1 MKKILCLLSLVCSLG
16 FSQNPELPFRDGET
30 CSYSIG
36 YGLFGGGHAKYT
48 VTQNNVETK
57 VVVSGRSNSFVDLFF
72 KVRNR
77 YETIINNRTLL
88 PRYFKRNN
96 IEGGYV
102 INQEYFFNQDLKIIN
117 TQNGEF
123 KCGVNSFD
131 MLSSFLYGRSL
142 KSSELKKKESLFI
155 IIFLDE
161 EIYNMEVVYKGEE
174 IINTEIGN
182 IKCLKFSPK
191 VQVGRVFKEED
202 DLTIWVSDDK
212 NHLLIKVELEIW
224 IGSINAIITNAENIK
239 FPLSIT
245 D

>member
-1 MKKILCLLSLVCSLG
+1 MKKILFSLSLVCSLG
-16 FSQNPELPFRDGET
+16 FSQNLELPLKDGET

-36 YGLFGGGHAKYT
+36 YGIFGGGHAKYT

-96 IEGGYV
+96 IEGGYI
-102 INQEYFFNQDLKIIN
+102 INQEYFFNQDLNIIN

-123 KCGVNSFD
+123 KCDVNSFD

-155 IIFLDE
+155 IMFLDE
-161 EIYNMEVVYKGEE
+161 EIYNMEVVYEGEE

-191 VQVGRVFKEED
+191 VQVGRVFKDED

-224 IGSINAIITNAENIK
+224 VGSINAIITNAENIK

>member
-1 MKKILCLLSLVCSLG
+1 MKKILCLLLLIYSLG
-16 FSQNPELPFRDGET
+16 FSQNPILPFKDGES
-30 CSYSIG
+30 CSYRIG

-48 VTQNNVETK
+48 VKQDNMETK
-57 VVVSGRSNSFVDLFF
+57 VVVSGMSNSFVDLFF
-72 KVRNR
+72 IVRNR
-77 YETIINNRTLL
+77 YETIVNNQTLL

-96 IEGGYV
+96 NEGGYL
-102 INQEYFFNQDLKIIN
+102 INQEYFFNQDSNIIN

-123 KCGVNSFD
+123 KCNVNSFD

-142 KSSELKKKESLFI
+142 KSSELKKKESLYI
-155 IIFLDE
+155 DIFLDE
-161 EIYNMEVVYKGEE
+161 EIYNMEVIFLGEE
-174 IINTEIGN
+174 TINTEIGN

-191 VQVGRVFKEED
+191 VQVGRVFKNED

-224 IGSINAIITNAENIK
+224 VGSINATITSAKNIK

>member
-1 MKKILCLLSLVCSLG
+1 MKKILCLLSLIHFLG
-16 FSQNPELPFRDGET
+16 FSQNPKLPFKDGES
-30 CSYSIG
+30 CSYRIG
-36 YGLFGGGHAKYT
+36 YGLFGGGHAKYS
-48 VTQNNVETK
+48 VIQDNKETK

-72 KVRNR
+72 IVRNR
-77 YETIINNRTLL
+77 YETIINNQTLL

-96 IEGGYV
+96 NEGGHL

-117 TQNGEF
+117 TQNGKF
-123 KCGVNSFD
+123 KCNVNCFD

-142 KSSELKKKESLFI
+142 KSSNLKKRESLYI
-155 IIFLDE
+155 NMFLDE
-161 EIYNMEVVYKGEE
+161 EIYNMEVIFLGKET
-174 IINTEIGN
+174 ISTEIGK

-191 VQVGRVFKEED
+191 VQVGRVFKNED

-224 IGSINAIITNAENIK
+224 VGSIDATITSAKNIK

>member
-1 MKKILCLLSLVCSLG
+1 MKKNLCLLLLSCSLG
-16 FSQNPELPFRDGET
+16 FSQNPELPLTDGET
-30 CSYSIG
+30 CSYRIG

-57 VVVSGRSNSFVDLFF
+57 VVVSGGSNSFVDLFF

-96 IEGGYV
+96 IEGGHV

-142 KSSELKKKESLFI
+142 KLSELKKKESLFI
-155 IIFLDE
+155 IMFLDE

-191 VQVGRVFKEED
+191 VQVGRVFKDED
-202 DLTIWVSDDK
+202 DLTIWVSNDK